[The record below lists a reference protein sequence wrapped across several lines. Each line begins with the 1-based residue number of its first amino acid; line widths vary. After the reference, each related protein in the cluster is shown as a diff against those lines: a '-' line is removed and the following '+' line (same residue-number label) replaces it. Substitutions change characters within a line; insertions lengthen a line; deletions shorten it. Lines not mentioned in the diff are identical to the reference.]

1 MRDCK
6 VREGVSAPGVTF
18 SMNWIIALI
27 LVPIFVLLLV
37 SLVVAMM
44 QVAKMEGRRQSKR
57 APIVETTGFGE
68 FVKIGPLWTTNIWRQ
83 ERDVSIFV
91 KDVKGKPEPGHIAT
105 LPPIV
110 EHLDALE
117 SQARQAIRELE
128 PHKRLVA
135 ICLLD
140 VQGEDFS
147 LNFDDIEIPKGR
159 SLTDTEMKDAVDGFL
174 ATLAE

>member
-1 MRDCK
+1 M
-6 VREGVSAPGVTF
+6 F

-27 LVPIFVLLLV
+27 LVPIFALLLAG
-37 SLVVAMM
+37 LVVAMM
-44 QVAKMEGRRQSKR
+44 QIAKMEGRRQSKQ
-57 APIVETTGFGE
+57 APIIEATAFGE

-91 KDVKGKPEPGHIAT
+91 KDVKGKPEPGHVLT

-147 LNFDDIEIPKGR
+147 LNFDSEKPSEHEIVVYFKEMQVMGY
-159 SLTDTEMKDAVDGFL
+159 SLDD
-174 ATLAE
+174 